1 MSRSSTDNDP
11 LLGRVLDGKYT
22 LLSVLGRGGM
32 GVVYKAHQKSLERS
46 VALKLMM
53 GVEPEREAEFQR
65 RFFLEAA
72 TAARLKHPNTI
83 TVFDYG
89 STAIDGDRVY
99 YITMELLDG
108 VTLSQVLSKGPL
120 APVRAVNIAMQICRS
135 LCEAHAAGIVHRDLK
150 PGNVMLVKQDAD
162 DSEGDADFVK
172 VLDFGLAKTRG
183 GTATT
188 GSQLTRAGTFLGS
201 PRYVAPEQIEGK
213 PIDGRADIYS
223 FGCVLYRM
231 LSGRVPFDGHQAVE
245 VMLKHLHDPVPS
257 LSTPGVPDSLEALV
271 RACLQKKAADR
282 PRTMDE
288 VIASL
293 RRVRQELGGG
303 PPVSGLVSIPDDVQ
317 AQLREALAESP
328 PITLT
333 PKEQTSP
340 SQTAPPLTSPSELPP
355 PWATSMP
362 FPAPLPLASSPSM
375 SQTPSSLAALAQ
387 SGEWRIGDVAVAGP
401 TPSRSSI
408 SPHRPEPRRAGAAIV
423 AGVVVGLLAVGVG
436 LAWRLGHLD
445 PLVARLDPPAPL
457 PPPSGPTATA
467 AVTARIRIK
476 TTPAGA
482 DVLDVSAGVPRLL
495 GITPLIVPWE
505 VVPGDGARTLQLRL
519 AGHVPAVARVDPP
532 APSTTG
538 GPVHV
543 DVEAALRP
551 LPTTAPARR

>member
-53 GVEPEREAEFQR
+53 GVESERENEFQR

-89 STAIDGDRVY
+89 STTVDGERVY

-108 VTLSQVLSKGPL
+108 VTLSQVLRNGAVP
-120 APVRAVNIAMQICRS
+120 AIRAVNIAMQICRS
-135 LCEAHAAGIVHRDLK
+135 LREAHAAGIVHRDLK

-183 GTATT
+183 GAATT

-213 PIDGRADIYS
+213 AIDGRADIYS

-231 LSGRVPFDGHQAVE
+231 LTGRVPFDGSQAVE
-245 VMLKHLHDPVPS
+245 VMLKHLHDPVPP
-257 LSTPGVPDSLEALV
+257 LDTAGIPASLEALV
-271 RACLQKKAADR
+271 LSCLEKKAGNR
-282 PRTMDE
+282 PRTMDD
-288 VIASL
+288 VLASL

-303 PPVSGLVSIPDDVQ
+303 GPASGLVSVPDDIQ

-328 PITLT
+328 PITLM

-340 SQTAPPLTSPSELPP
+340 SQTAPPLTSPPDSQPSWSPSAPSMPP
-355 PWATSMP
+355 PLS
-362 FPAPLPLASSPSM
+362 SSPSI

-387 SGEWRIGDVAVAGP
+387 SGEWHIGDVALGDP
-401 TPSRSSI
+401 SRSRSSI
-408 SPHRPEPRRAGAAIV
+408 GPRRPAPRTGAALV
-423 AGVVVGLLAVGVG
+423 VGVVVGLLAVGVG
-436 LAWRLGHLD
+436 IAWRLGHLD
-445 PLVARLDPPAPL
+445 ALLAALA
-457 PPPSGPTATA
+457 PPPPPPPPTGPRATA
-467 AVTARIRIK
+467 AVSARLRIK
-476 TTPAGA
+476 TSPAGA
-482 DVLDVSAGVPRLL
+482 DVLDLSDGVPRLL
-495 GITPLIVPWE
+495 GITPLVVPWE
-505 VVPGDGARTLQLRL
+505 VAPGDGARTLQLRL
-519 AGHVPAVARVDPP
+519 PGHVPAVARVEPP
-532 APSTTG
+532 APSASG
-538 GPVHV
+538 EPVHV

-551 LPTTAPARR
+551 LPTTPPAHR

>member
-53 GVEPEREAEFQR
+53 GVEPERENEFQR

-72 TAARLKHPNTI
+72 TAAKLKHPNTI

-89 STAIDGDRVY
+89 STTIDGERVY

-108 VTLSQVLSKGPL
+108 VTLSQVLSKGAL

-135 LCEAHAAGIVHRDLK
+135 LREAHAAGIVHRDLK

-188 GSQLTRAGTFLGS
+188 GSQLTKAGTFLGS

-231 LSGRVPFDGHQAVE
+231 LSGRVPFDGNQAVE
-245 VMLKHLHDPVPS
+245 VMLKHLHDPVPP
-257 LSTPGVPDSLEALV
+257 LATAGVPASFEALV
-271 RACLQKKAADR
+271 RSCLEKKAADR
-282 PRTMDE
+282 PRSMDD
-288 VIASL
+288 VIAGL
-293 RRVRQELGGG
+293 RRVRQELGGR
-303 PPVSGLVSIPDDVQ
+303 PPVSGLVSVPDDIQ

-328 PITLT
+328 PITLM

-340 SQTAPPLTSPSELPP
+340 SQTAPPLKSPPDSQPSVP
-355 PWATSMP
+355 SIP
-362 FPAPLPLASSPSM
+362 ASSPSI

-387 SGEWRIGDVAVAGP
+387 SGEWRIGDVVVEASR
-401 TPSRSSI
+401 SRSSI
-408 SPHRPEPRRAGAAIV
+408 GPRRPEPRRAGAAIV
-423 AGVVVGLLAVGVG
+423 AGVVVGLVAVGVG

-445 PLVARLDPPAPL
+445 PLLLALDPPPPP

-467 AVTARIRIK
+467 AVSARLRIK

-505 VVPGDGARTLQLRL
+505 VAPGDGARTLQLRL
-519 AGHVPAVARVDPP
+519 PGHVPAVARVEPP
-532 APSTTG
+532 APSASG
-538 GPVHV
+538 EPVHV

-551 LPTTAPARR
+551 LPTTPPARR

>member
-53 GVEPEREAEFQR
+53 GVEPERETEFQR

-89 STAIDGDRVY
+89 STAIDGNRVY

-108 VTLSQVLSKGPL
+108 VTLSQLLSRGAL
-120 APVRAVNIAMQICRS
+120 SPVRAVNIAMQICRS

-183 GTATT
+183 GTSTT

-231 LSGRVPFDGHQAVE
+231 LSGRVPFDGQQAVE

-271 RACLQKKAADR
+271 RSCLHKKAADR
-282 PRTMDE
+282 PHTMDE

-303 PPVSGLVSIPDDVQ
+303 SPVSGLVSIPDDVQ

-340 SQTAPPLTSPSELPP
+340 SQAAPPLTSPSEPPP
-355 PWATSMP
+355 PWAMVMP
-362 FPAPLPLASSPSM
+362 SSTHMPGGPSPSM
-375 SQTPSSLAALAQ
+375 SQTPSSLAALAH

-401 TPSRSSI
+401 TPSRSHI
-408 SPHRPEPRRAGAAIV
+408 SPHRPEPRRAGAAIF
-423 AGVVVGLLAVGVG
+423 AGVLMGLLAVGVG
-436 LAWRLGHLD
+436 LAWRLGHLE
-445 PLVARLDPPAPL
+445 PLLASIDPP

-467 AVTARIRIK
+467 AVTARLRIK

-495 GITPLIVPWE
+495 GITPLVVPWE

-519 AGHVPAVARVDPP
+519 AGHVPAVARVAPP
-532 APSTTG
+532 APSPSG
-538 GPVHV
+538 GPVNL